1 MTCKFDGGVCR
12 VGPVRWWNVKL
23 IWIETQRQRG
33 WANREAVTEAAQP
46 ATPAT
51 LVGQRQSFDRLSSNQ
66 HQGTSPCRPIHQS
79 LWQQH
84 QGLQDRLL
92 LHQLVSSS
100 VLASRSHLSNSA
112 MCVCVC
118 VCVCGRSQ
126 YRPKA
131 GKFVPEDIQPDLC
144 THIIFAFGWIKK
156 GKISSLEA
164 NDETKDGKTGLYE
177 RIMDLK
183 KVNPSLKIL
192 LAIGKSFF
200 SLLKWC
206 ASISLVGWVDVAT
219 AEMSWGAGGRSL
231 MTFSF
236 PPWRHR
242 GRCACLEAKSFE
254 QCNGSEPSIGENP
267 WKR

>member
-12 VGPVRWWNVKL
+12 VGSVRWWNVKL

-118 VCVCGRSQ
+118 VWQVAVSAQSGQIRARRYPAGFVHAHHFRLRLDQEGQDQLAGSQ
-126 YRPKA
+126 RWDQRRQNRPLRA
-131 GKFVPEDIQPDLC
+131 HHGPQESQSVAQDITC
-144 THIIFAFGWIKK
+144 
-156 GKISSLEA
+156 
-164 NDETKDGKTGLYE
+164 
-177 RIMDLK
+177 
-183 KVNPSLKIL
+183 
-192 LAIGKSFF
+192 
-200 SLLKWC
+200 
-206 ASISLVGWVDVAT
+206 
-219 AEMSWGAGGRSL
+219 
-231 MTFSF
+231 
-236 PPWRHR
+236 HR
-242 GRCACLEAKSFE
+242 
-254 QCNGSEPSIGENP
+254 
-267 WKR
+267 